1 MPALGLPP
9 PGYALTGGSCFL
21 VGIVSWQD
29 TVNPTPSNGRCPRVR
44 IVGVVLFIRGY
55 SRLAASTSQIRQGRK
70 RYAR

>member
-21 VGIVSWQD
+21 VGIVSCLD

-44 IVGVVLFIRGY
+44 IVGVVLFIRVY

-70 RYAR
+70 R